1 MHRGRNMSLLD
12 RNGASFDQL
21 IRDQKAI
28 SALSMIMAT
37 YYIPNETK
45 TNERKAQIARRL
57 VDAYKLFRP
66 DKKVIDGLY
75 NGAGTYGQIDKKTK
89 TVSTNLSD
97 KEIKD
102 VFDSQYTLG
111 LELGIWKNS
120 ELQLSDLALKVA
132 KMEITIT
139 AYFDIVFQ
147 NLFSYQ
153 EKMVEGRGYEF
164 QYVHFLF
171 ETLDNLDSQFTIK
184 KEKLKDIFF
193 PRNKGDDNR
202 NALFNYLKD
211 TSYFEYKGDTLY
223 LLPTWQDRLQELKMN
238 CNLEYKDKDPIQTQE
253 YFKDKDNYS
262 NYVTSIQIN
271 TSAVDNSN
279 INTPAHMYNQNSNS
293 CSLIGKNIIYYGAP
307 GTGKSYGISKEI
319 KKVYRSFEDETSE
332 EATFVFRTTLHPEYT
347 YTDFVGQVMP
357 KVTDN
362 VIKYEFIPGIFT
374 RALAKAIKYE
384 KEGKAVFL
392 VLEELSRA
400 NVAAVFGDL
409 FQLLDRENGRSEY
422 SITNSLISKEVYP
435 LNEGQSQEELGNQ
448 KIYIPSNL
456 HILGTVNTNDQNVF
470 VMDTAFKRRFD
481 WKYIST
487 KPKDEENNPRIP
499 IIGFDKSIKYV
510 KWHDFYQSLNKYIT
524 DDLALG
530 EDKQVG
536 QFFIKFNDQDEEGN
550 KIQIQNKLLQYLW
563 DDVQGAVFNG
573 KKLFAYSISS
583 FSNLYDKFENNEMIF
598 NEDFIAK
605 LNPYVNEPWSNENDE
620 A

>member
-1 MHRGRNMSLLD
+1 MSLLD

-37 YYIPNETK
+37 YYIPENTP
-45 TNERKAQIARRL
+45 THERKAQIARRL
-57 VDAYKLFRP
+57 IDAYKLFRA
-66 DKKVIDGLY
+66 DKKVMGDLY

-97 KEIKD
+97 AEIKD
-102 VFDSQYTLG
+102 AFDSQYTLG

-120 ELQLSDLALKVA
+120 DLELSDLALKVA

-139 AYFDIVFQ
+139 TYVDIVFQ

-153 EKMVEGRGYEF
+153 QRKGKGGAPEF

-171 ETLDNLDSQFTIK
+171 ETLDNLDSQFKIT
-184 KEKLKDIFF
+184 KEKLKEICF
-193 PRNKGDDNR
+193 PTNTANDNR

-211 TSYFEYKGDTLY
+211 TSYFEAQGDTLY
-223 LLPTWQDRLQELKMN
+223 LVPTWQSRLDELKRS
-238 CNLEYKDKDPIQTQE
+238 CNLEYKERDAAETQKF
-253 YFKDKDNYS
+253 FKDKDNYAQ
-262 NYVTSIQIN
+262 YVASRQIKTPTAENVNNEANSDTSDNQP
-271 TSAVDNSN
+271 NSN
-279 INTPAHMYNQNSNS
+279 HPM
-293 CSLIGKNIIYYGAP
+293 GKNIIYYGAP
-307 GTGKSYGISKEI
+307 GTGKSYGISQEI
-319 KKVYRSFEDETSE
+319 KKVYSNFDDETSE
-332 EATFVFRTTLHPEYT
+332 DAAFVFRTTLHPEYT

-374 RALAKAIKYE
+374 RALAKAIKHE

-409 FQLLDRENGRSEY
+409 FQLLDRKNGRSEY
-422 SITNSLISKEVYP
+422 SITNSLISQVVYP
-435 LNEGQSQEELGNQ
+435 MNPDQSEEAIGNQ
-448 KIYIPSNL
+448 KIYIPRNL

-470 VMDTAFKRRFD
+470 VMDTAFKRRFE

-487 KPKDEENNPRIP
+487 KPTNNENNPNLL
-499 IIGFDKSIKYV
+499 IINLDSSMGYI
-510 KWHDFYQSLNKYIT
+510 KWHDFYQVLNKYIT
-524 DDLALG
+524 HDMGLS

-536 QFFIKFNDQDEEGN
+536 QFFIQFNNNAEEN
-550 KIQIQNKLLQYLW
+550 KVQIQNKLLQYLW
-563 DDVQGAVFNG
+563 DDVQAASFNS
-573 KKLFAYSISS
+573 KKIFNSSISN
-583 FSNLYDKFENNEMIF
+583 FSDLYDKFENNEIIF
-598 NEDFIAK
+598 NEDFISR
-605 LNPYVNEPWSNENDE
+605 LNPYIDQSWSNEDDE